1 MPSSCRCNNCSVC
14 DIFGCSCDVQFSVS
28 LQVFVD
34 GMEPVRK
41 PLERMFEDSAS
52 EKSVRAQPSLKYQHH
67 NTIVSSLTFLD
78 VCYFICALFYGRPK

>member
-1 MPSSCRCNNCSVC
+1 MW
-14 DIFGCSCDVQFSVS
+14 

-52 EKSVRAQPSLKYQHH
+52 EKSVRAQPSLLSKSTNTTQMCLYIEDH
-67 NTIVSSLTFLD
+67 NRTVSSLTFSD
-78 VCYFICALFYGRPK
+78 VLFYICPLLNLTKMNSKLMFAVKI